1 MLSPVPSD
9 PDHINTTAINIDAL
23 TEAWA
28 TVTMP
33 AEIGP
38 NQCGILRC
46 EVNTGASGNGMP
58 LHIFAKLFPRHI
70 TRDGKPTR
78 LHHCDIRLMVYNGS
92 NIPQLGALDTAIEWT
107 PKGHQHSKCLQ
118 NRWSLADIPEPA
130 ILGLPSSSKL
140 GIVQLNCTV
149 KLTSRCDPPSP
160 PKKPT
165 TECAIVRGDLTS
177 PLNSSKDLINA
188 YPNWFEGIG

>member
-1 MLSPVPSD
+1 MIVPLISM
-9 PDHINTTAINIDAL
+9 PSLAPSEPKHINITAINIDTL

-38 NQCGILRC
+38 NQCESHRC
-46 EVNTGASGNGMP
+46 KVNTGASSNVMP
-58 LHIFAKLFPRHI
+58 LHIFAKLFLSCI

-78 LHHCDIRLMVYNGS
+78 LHPCDTRLMAYNIS
-92 NIPQLGALDTAIEWT
+92 NIPQFRALDTAIEWT
-107 PKGHQHSKCLQ
+107 HKGHPHSKCLQ
-118 NRWSLADIPEPA
+118 TRWYVADSPGPA

-140 GIVQLNCTV
+140 RIVQLNCAV
-149 KLTSRCDPPSP
+149 KLTSRHDPPSS

-165 TECAIVRGDLTS
+165 TEYTKVRHDLTS
-177 PLNSSKDLINA
+177 PLQ
-188 YPNWFEGIG
+188 